1 MYAEDPFRNFLPSTG
16 TLAKYIEPAAGGKG
30 RVLQPRIVHLQ
41 SQQLLTGCTK
51 TSAAN
56 PNVRVDA
63 GVREGS
69 SISMFYDP
77 MICKLVELRTRV

>member
-1 MYAEDPFRNFLPSTG
+1 MPRTRSATFCPPRAPWPST
-16 TLAKYIEPAAGGKG
+16 LNL
-30 RVLQPRIVHLQ
+30 LQAVKEGCCSHTFFHLQ
-41 SQQLLTGCTK
+41 SWQLLTGCTK